1 MAANVLYVPLG
12 VYQSCVAIYWKYF
25 LCLMLSVTYYAKNY
39 AGIIGWS
46 LLHTLFLA
54 SDFPVLAAVVE

>member
-1 MAANVLYVPLG
+1 MLA
-12 VYQSCVAIYWKYF
+12 

-46 LLHTLFLA
+46 LVACGVIHTATELHIYALHPIFYA
-54 SDFPVLAAVVE
+54 DFNSKCLNR